1 MKIKEFSKAEVGV
14 FGEKVCARY
23 MKRNKLKI
31 LDRNSKIGHLETDI
45 IGYNK
50 THIVFT
56 EVKTRRINLKNT
68 SRPAAAVDKSKQD
81 NLIKFAFS
89 YVKSLPKKL
98 KLLQIRIDVCEV
110 FVYQDGNKLKVSELN
125 YIEGAI
131 TR

>member
-1 MKIKEFSKAEVGV
+1 MNKEFAKGEVGK
-14 FGEKVCARY
+14 FGENACARY

-31 LDRNSKIGHLETDI
+31 LERNSRIGHLETDI

-56 EVKTRRINLKNT
+56 EVKTRRIDLKNT
-68 SRPAAAVDKSKQD
+68 NRPASAIDKAKCE
-81 NLIKFAFS
+81 NLIKFAFL
-89 YVKSLPKKL
+89 YLKSLPKKFQS
-98 KLLQIRIDVCEV
+98 KQVRIDVCEI
-110 FVYQDGNKLKVSELN
+110 FVYQEKNKLKVSELN

>member
-1 MKIKEFSKAEVGV
+1 MKIKEFSKAEVGI
-14 FGEKVCARY
+14 FGEKACARY

-31 LDRNSKIGHLETDI
+31 LEKNSKIGHLETDI

-56 EVKTRRINLKNT
+56 EVKTRRLYLKNT

-89 YVKSLPKKL
+89 YVKSLPQKL

-125 YIEGAI
+125 YIACAI